1 MEDKH
6 LYDITEVCRMLG
18 TTSRTLRFYEE
29 KKIITSTT
37 VGLSARRKYTEEQL
51 LQIKNVLV
59 LRSLG
64 LSVKSITELQKEQS
78 DLKNAVLS
86 KRAEI
91 YASIEA
97 HIKEINL
104 LNEAVYAL
112 ELGKNIFDGAWQ
124 TRSDADFKELE
135 IARLCTDA
143 IINNDDE
150 FLYKHLSSRLLQY
163 MPKDVYSV
171 ARRDTLATL
180 GDFLGI
186 DEIAADKKY
195 SNKIFSKVRYSKLGL
210 MITFVFHAGKI
221 DGLWLGYYDSTRR

>member
-112 ELGKNIFDGAWQ
+112 EQGKNIFDGVWQ
-124 TRSDADFKELE
+124 SRSDADFKELE

-143 IINNDDE
+143 IISNDDE
-150 FLYKHLSSRLLQY
+150 FLYRHLSSRLLQY

-171 ARRDTLATL
+171 ARTDTLATL

>member
-37 VGLSARRKYTEEQL
+37 VGLSTRRKYTEEQL

-112 ELGKNIFDGAWQ
+112 ELGKNIFDGGWQ
-124 TRSDADFKELE
+124 SRSDANFEELE

-143 IINNDDE
+143 IISNDDE
-150 FLYKHLSSRLLQY
+150 FLYRHLSSRLLQY

>member
-112 ELGKNIFDGAWQ
+112 ELGKNIFDGVWQ
-124 TRSDADFKELE
+124 SRSDADFNELE

-150 FLYKHLSSRLLQY
+150 FLYRHLSSRLLQY

-210 MITFVFHAGKI
+210 IITFVFHAGKI

>member
-112 ELGKNIFDGAWQ
+112 ELGKNIFDGVWQ
-124 TRSDADFKELE
+124 SRSDADFKELE

-143 IINNDDE
+143 IISNDDE
-150 FLYKHLSSRLLQY
+150 FLYRHLSSRLLQY

-171 ARRDTLATL
+171 ARTDTLATL

>member
-112 ELGKNIFDGAWQ
+112 ELGKNIFDGVWQ
-124 TRSDADFKELE
+124 TRSDADFEELE

-143 IINNDDE
+143 IISNDDE
-150 FLYKHLSSRLLQY
+150 FLYRHLSSRLLQY

>member
-6 LYDITEVCRMLG
+6 LYDITEICRMLG

-29 KKIITSTT
+29 NKIIASTT
-37 VGLSARRKYTEEQL
+37 VGVSARRKYTEEQL

-64 LSVKSITELQKEQS
+64 LSVKSIAELQKEQS

-97 HIKEINL
+97 HIKDINL
-104 LNEAVYAL
+104 LNEAVSAL
-112 ELGKNIFDGAWQ
+112 EQGKNIFDGAWQ
-124 TRSDADFKELE
+124 IRADAQVEELE

-143 IINNDDE
+143 IISNDDDV
-150 FLYKHLSSRLLQY
+150 LYRHLSSRLLKY
-163 MPKDVYSV
+163 MPKDVYDI

-195 SNKIFSKVRYSKLGL
+195 SNKILSKVRYSKLGL

>member
-112 ELGKNIFDGAWQ
+112 ELGKNIFDDAWQ
-124 TRSDADFKELE
+124 TRSDANFEELE

>member
-6 LYDITEVCRMLG
+6 LYDITEICRMLG

-29 KKIITSTT
+29 NKIIASTT
-37 VGLSARRKYTEEQL
+37 VGVSARRKYTEEQL

-64 LSVKSITELQKEQS
+64 LSVKSIAELQKEQS

-97 HIKEINL
+97 HIKDINL
-104 LNEAVYAL
+104 LNEAVSAL
-112 ELGKNIFDGAWQ
+112 EQGKNIFDGVWQ
-124 TRSDADFKELE
+124 ICSDAQVEELE

-143 IINNDDE
+143 IISNDDDV
-150 FLYKHLSSRLLQY
+150 LYRHLSSRLLKY
-163 MPKDVYSV
+163 MPKDVYDI
-171 ARRDTLATL
+171 ARRDTLAAL

>member
-37 VGLSARRKYTEEQL
+37 VGLSTRRKYTEEQL

-112 ELGKNIFDGAWQ
+112 EQGKNIFDGVWQ
-124 TRSDADFKELE
+124 SRSDANFEELE

-143 IINNDDE
+143 IISNDDE
-150 FLYKHLSSRLLQY
+150 FLYRHLSSRLLQY

>member
-124 TRSDADFKELE
+124 TRSDANFEELE

-150 FLYKHLSSRLLQY
+150 FLYRHLSSRLLQY

>member
-112 ELGKNIFDGAWQ
+112 ELGKNICDGVWQ
-124 TRSDADFKELE
+124 SQSDADFKELE

-143 IINNDDE
+143 IISNDDE
-150 FLYKHLSSRLLQY
+150 FLYRHLSSRLLQY

>member
-112 ELGKNIFDGAWQ
+112 ELGKNIFDGIWQ
-124 TRSDADFKELE
+124 SRSDADFKELE

-143 IINNDDE
+143 IISNDDE
-150 FLYKHLSSRLLQY
+150 FLYRHLSSRLLQY

>member
-37 VGLSARRKYTEEQL
+37 VGLSTRRKYTEEQL

-112 ELGKNIFDGAWQ
+112 ELGKNIFDGVWQ
-124 TRSDADFKELE
+124 SRSDADFKELE

-143 IINNDDE
+143 IISNDDE
-150 FLYKHLSSRLLQY
+150 FLYRHLSSRLLQY

-171 ARRDTLATL
+171 VRRDTLATL

>member
-112 ELGKNIFDGAWQ
+112 ELGKNIFDDAWQ
-124 TRSDADFKELE
+124 TRSDANFEELE

-143 IINNDDE
+143 IISNDDE
-150 FLYKHLSSRLLQY
+150 FLYRHLSSRLLQY

-210 MITFVFHAGKI
+210 MITFVFHDGKI

>member
-112 ELGKNIFDGAWQ
+112 ELGKNIFDDAWQ
-124 TRSDADFKELE
+124 TRSDANFEELE

-143 IINNDDE
+143 IISNDDE
-150 FLYKHLSSRLLQY
+150 FLYRHLSSRLLQY